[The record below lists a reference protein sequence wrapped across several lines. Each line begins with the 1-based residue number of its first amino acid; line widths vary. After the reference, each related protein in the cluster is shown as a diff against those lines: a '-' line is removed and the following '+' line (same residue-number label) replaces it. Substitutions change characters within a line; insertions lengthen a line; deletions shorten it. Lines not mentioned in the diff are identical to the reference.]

1 MPSDLIAGVTTMDK
15 KYLVKM
21 MSFLVMGDG
30 NLTMHK
36 GCVNASF
43 HISQTKEASELICL
57 SANLLDELKI
67 GYKIK
72 GSVEF
77 DDLIGYGSLGLLDA
91 IEKYDPTKNIK
102 FNTYAM
108 TRIQGSIYDELR
120 NMDWIPRTIRT
131 KSRRIE
137 EAMAKI
143 EVQKGFP
150 ATDEEIASE
159 LGVSVAELQDMYIEV
174 NPTTIVSLTDIYYQN
189 MKDGENIEVI
199 STIEAPP
206 HKNPDQILEKE
217 EITKILAKAIKEL
230 PDKEKKVL
238 ILYYY
243 EELTLKEIG
252 EVLDITESRVSQLH
266 TKAVMRL
273 RAKISRIIGE
283 IPASKNIN

>member
-1 MPSDLIAGVTTMDK
+1 MSSYDKMDEKELWIEYKETKNEKLREYFVRKYAPLVKHIAG
-15 KYLVKM
+15 
-21 MSFLVMGDG
+21 
-30 NLTMHK
+30 
-36 GCVNASF
+36 
-43 HISQTKEASELICL
+43 
-57 SANLLDELKI
+57 KI

-91 IEKYDPTKNIK
+91 IEKYDPMKNIK

-131 KSRRIE
+131 KSRKIE

-143 EVQKGFP
+143 EIQKGSP

-159 LGVSVAELQDMYIEV
+159 LGVSVEELQDMYIEV